1 MSRFKGIYWRTFTV
15 TVGMVALTLV
25 LLGASFFAL
34 TYSYIM
40 SEKRGELVDKAEAIA
55 QLAVT
60 AYNEPSLLHS
70 WDQTRREL
78 KELATVAEK
87 MSGTDFIIILPSI
100 NSFISTDR
108 TLESLQLPLP
118 ADITSRIDRG
128 ETYAGVTDLGI
139 YEKPRFVVAVPP
151 RTAESGSV
159 VGPILAME

>member
-1 MSRFKGIYWRTFTV
+1 MRRFKGIYWRTFTV

-40 SEKRGELVDKAEAIA
+40 SEKRGELADKAEAIA

-78 KELATVAEK
+78 KDLATVAER
-87 MSGTDFIIILPSI
+87 MSGTDFIIPPGSTGVRPTPASPTWASMRSPASWWPS
-100 NSFISTDR
+100 
-108 TLESLQLPLP
+108 PP
-118 ADITSRIDRG
+118 A
-128 ETYAGVTDLGI
+128 
-139 YEKPRFVVAVPP
+139 PP
-151 RTAESGSV
+151 RAAPWWAPSWPWPSPT
-159 VGPILAME
+159 P

>member
-100 NSFISTDR
+100 NW
-108 TLESLQLPLP
+108 
-118 ADITSRIDRG
+118 
-128 ETYAGVTDLGI
+128 
-139 YEKPRFVVAVPP
+139 
-151 RTAESGSV
+151 
-159 VGPILAME
+159 